1 MKTLKSLY
9 ITSAVGCTLLVL
21 SACRVTKTYERPDV
35 RTDSLYRDLRS
46 TDTATI
52 ASLPYQEVFSD
63 SILQKLIKEGLE
75 KNNDLKTAI
84 AAMEEALASFK
95 QSKAAFLPS
104 LSVDA
109 SITESKPTAVMVAI
123 GAYTQYQ
130 LQATTSWEA
139 DIWGKLKS
147 SKKVMYANLL
157 KSDAARKAVLTQLIA
172 DIANSY
178 YALMAYDNQLA
189 ITEETLKNRLEDVKT
204 MKSLKAGDVVTG
216 ADLVQSEANRYAA
229 SLAIPDLLV
238 SIRATENALCVLLG
252 RPPGNIE
259 RSKLQDQR
267 ITTDL
272 AIGVPAQLLANRP
285 DVQDAEFGLI
295 AAFETTNVAR
305 TNFYPALTLTGSGG
319 LSRTELT
326 DFFSA
331 SSTFFSIIGGLT
343 QPIFAQG
350 ANKAQLRTAEAQQ
363 KQALYAFEQSLL
375 NAGSEVSNALFT
387 YQMAKRKTD
396 DRKSQLDALT
406 KAVSFTKQLL
416 QYTSATNY
424 TDVLTAEQNLLT
436 ARLSGVNDKLQ
447 EFQSVVELYRALG
460 GGWR

>member
-1 MKTLKSLY
+1 M
-9 ITSAVGCTLLVL
+9 LLF

-35 RTDSLYRDLRS
+35 KTDSLYRDLAAA
-46 TDTATI
+46 DTATI
-52 ASLPYQEVFSD
+52 ASLPYDEVFSD
-63 SILQKLIKEGLE
+63 PILQRLIEEGLQQ
-75 KNNDLKTAI
+75 NNDLKTAI

-104 LSVDA
+104 LAIDA
-109 SITESKPTAVMVAI
+109 SVTESKPTAVMVAI
-123 GAYTQYQ
+123 GSYTQYQ

-147 SKKVMYANLL
+147 SKKAMYASLL
-157 KSDAARKAVLTQLIA
+157 KSDAARKTVLTQLIA

-189 ITEETLKNRLEDVKT
+189 ITEETLKNRVEDVKT
-204 MKSLKAGDVVTG
+204 MKALKAGDVVTG

-252 RPPGNIE
+252 RPPGKVE
-259 RSKLQDQR
+259 RSKLQDQKT
-267 ITTDL
+267 IADL
-272 AIGVPAQLLANRP
+272 AIGVPTQLLANRP
-285 DVQDAEFGLI
+285 DVQDAEYGLI
-295 AAFETTNVAR
+295 AAFETTNIAR

-319 LSRTELT
+319 LSRTALT
-326 DFFSA
+326 NFFSA
-331 SSTFFSIIGGLT
+331 SSTFFSIVGGLA

-350 ANKAQLRTAEAQQ
+350 ANKAQLRTAAAQQ
-363 KQALYAFEQSLL
+363 KQALYLFEQSLL

-396 DRKSQLDALT
+396 DRKSQLNALT

-416 QYTSATNY
+416 QYSSATNY

-436 ARLSGVNDKLQ
+436 AKLSGVNDKLQ